1 MAAPYWIDSSNQI
14 WWMRYAGG
22 IAETVGF
29 IMIFLIL
36 FTLIPVLTF
45 VPTYVYG
52 KKHGGNLKVYGLAF
66 EDKKTALSYIGKSVL
81 YALILI
87 IVLFAGLSITETIL
101 NVEMATPISCIRTF
115 RLDRL
120 AYIVEY

>member
-22 IAETVGF
+22 IAEMSYLDESVREITDSLDAVGN
-29 IMIFLIL
+29 
-36 FTLIPVLTF
+36 T
-45 VPTYVYG
+45 
-52 KKHGGNLKVYGLAF
+52 
-66 EDKKTALSYIGKSVL
+66 TA
-81 YALILI
+81 
-87 IVLFAGLSITETIL
+87 AGLSITETIL

>member
-14 WWMRYAGG
+14 WWMRYDGG
-22 IAETVGF
+22 IAETVGS
-29 IMIFLIL
+29 IMIFLSL
-36 FTLIPVLTF
+36 ATLLL
-45 VPTYVYG
+45 
-52 KKHGGNLKVYGLAF
+52 H
-66 EDKKTALSYIGKSVL
+66 
-81 YALILI
+81 ALILI
-87 IVLFAGLSITETIL
+87 IVLFVGLSITETVL